1 MIARLSPRLREHSAV
16 KRVLQ
21 TVVVVLVAAAAGLMP
36 LANGAGTAEA
46 AGGAGHDATNCS
58 GGYF

>member
-1 MIARLSPRLREHSAV
+1 MIARLSPRLREHS
-16 KRVLQ
+16 VLQ